1 MRTLPNPFR
10 CALGGGSNDYL
21 ACRPICL
28 LVAGCLCV
36 SSLRTTFSGMRLF
49 ACWAPCGGGRRFS
62 AVRWELGLA
71 LSAPGRSDCP
81 TSSASGGLC
90 AGVGGCALRAC
101 HIQSEWGLCFA
112 GYGLDHFDWS
122 VVGCLRFLR
131 VGSAGEPADRYL
143 LTSQHSVVSCM
154 PRSLNGGLL

>member
-49 ACWAPCGGGRRFS
+49 ACWAPCGGGRRFFGGS
-62 AVRWELGLA
+62 VGVGASSFRPWSFGL
-71 LSAPGRSDCP
+71 PHIQCEWRSVCRRR
-81 TSSASGGLC
+81 GLC
-90 AGVGGCALRAC
+90 
-101 HIQSEWGLCFA
+101 IKGLP
-112 GYGLDHFDWS
+112 HPE
-122 VVGCLRFLR
+122 R
-131 VGSAGEPADRYL
+131 VGAVFCGIRARPLRLVGRRMSSFLAGWVCWRTRRSVPSYFSA
-143 LTSQHSVVSCM
+143 
-154 PRSLNGGLL
+154 